1 MAIANLSQELI
12 MWGFVPFMPQLG
24 IYCGGFQGPLYPNPT
39 TLVLQS
45 IRDQIEPLDFRDE
58 APTAYVL
65 NAYVGLGKGNP
76 GIDYR
81 NPGHTLGLLDTFL
94 RMSYGLNVI
103 KGIRESVDNRSPI
116 IDTEFKKRTAKDYL
130 LKVFNNN
137 DLYPSLSEVP
147 TDYIEGIDIIFS
159 DIIKSNGKDMKNIEL
174 EIEDENK
181 LHIPIANEITFSTLF
196 DDVHTDSYFDM
207 ILPLRKLFS
216 NLLDEVQSLENI
228 VFINFDSTPTREI
241 PSSLRVGVPTAISPF
256 SEGAGTL
263 GLQTSPGVGETIN
276 STSSK
281 TQYFNTNKAISGPIN
296 LNTGVEIINNK
307 ALEFFNKNGK
317 LNHTSEIKDSNGD
330 LISLIMSHQSLAELN
345 AVMNILPIQINGYK
359 STLFVNKTIGD
370 QNRFDIEFVVNVV
383 CDLILNL
390 NHDSSNDGT
399 ININGDASFSW
410 QGGGFDS
417 IADLEALNRR
427 FFIKIINTNKFI
439 WDRPWFELSQF
450 EDKFTDE
457 KKNSFELEPG
467 SPPDLNFTF
476 NEDVDIKTGGNSV
489 IVRLYGTSAAGAN
502 NNFEDSDPN
511 TLISNGGD
519 ELTINIS
526 AKDDSG
532 NTIVSKSLNIDSTL
546 LGV

>member
-45 IRDQIEPLDFRDE
+45 IRSQIEPLDFRDE
-58 APTAYVL
+58 IPTSYTL
-65 NAYVGLGKGNP
+65 NAYVGLGKVNP

-81 NPGHTLGLLDTFL
+81 NPGHILGLLDTFL

-103 KGIRESVDNRSPI
+103 KGVRESADNRSPI
-116 IDTEFKKRTAKDYL
+116 IETDFKKRTAKDYL
-130 LKVFNNN
+130 LQVFNQD

-147 TDYIEGIDIIFS
+147 TNYIEGIDTIFS
-159 DIIKSNGKDMKNIEL
+159 NIILSYGEVTKNIES
-174 EIEDENK
+174 EIENTNQ
-181 LHIPIANEITFSTLF
+181 LHIPIANEITFSSLF
-196 DDVHTDSYFDM
+196 NDVHTDTFFDM

-216 NLLDEVQSLENI
+216 NLLDEAQSLENI
-228 VFINFDSTPTREI
+228 VVIDFDSAPTRAT
-241 PSSLRVGVPTAISPF
+241 PSSFGVGVPTAVSPF
-256 SEGAGTL
+256 GEGGGSL
-263 GLQTSPGVGETIN
+263 GFQTSPNIGETIN

-281 TQYFNTNKAISGPIN
+281 TRYFNTNKAISGPIN
-296 LNTGVEIINNK
+296 LNTGVENINNK
-307 ALEFFNKNGK
+307 ALELFNQNGK
-317 LNHTSEIKDSNGD
+317 LNHVSEIKDGNGK
-330 LISLIMSHQSLAELN
+330 LISVVMSHQSLTELN
-345 AVMNILPIQINGYK
+345 AVMNILPIQINAYK
-359 STLFVNKTIGD
+359 STLLVNKTIGE
-370 QNRFDIEFVVNVV
+370 QSRFDIEFVVNVI

-390 NHDSSNDGT
+390 NHDSSNDGK
-399 ININGDASFSW
+399 ININGNASFSW

-417 IADLEALNRR
+417 VANLETLNRR
-427 FFIKIINTNKFI
+427 FFIKIINTNKLI
-439 WDRPWFELSQF
+439 WDRPWFELPQF

-457 KKNSFELEPG
+457 KKNSFGPAPG

-476 NEDVDIKTGGNSV
+476 NEDVDIKTGGNSI
-489 IVRLYGTSAAGAN
+489 IVRLYGTSSAGAS

-511 TLISNGGD
+511 TLVSNGGD
-519 ELTINIS
+519 ELTIDVS